1 MPKGTYLGDL
11 EEIILL
17 AVARCEPEAYGVR
30 IRREIEDRPGAVT
43 LDTRVLSMALTTT
56 IAASLIAGLVPALRT
71 ASAHGEALHSGARS
85 TFGGLTLIG
94 VYGVVAGRV
103 SESTREL
110 GIRMALGAH
119 APAVMAE
126 VLRRMV
132 GVAAAGVL
140 CGGAAAWGAVLALG
154 GMLYGIGARDLSTM
168 SRGRG
173 AGARGGAPRRVRSRT
188 PHPAARRD

>member
-85 TFGGLTLIG
+85 TFGG
-94 VYGVVAGRV
+94 
-103 SESTREL
+103 
-110 GIRMALGAH
+110 
-119 APAVMAE
+119 
-126 VLRRMV
+126 
-132 GVAAAGVL
+132 
-140 CGGAAAWGAVLALG
+140 
-154 GMLYGIGARDLSTM
+154 
-168 SRGRG
+168 
-173 AGARGGAPRRVRSRT
+173 
-188 PHPAARRD
+188 